1 MTNNKVLY
9 KFFTKDELINYKRQ
23 VIEFTNEELSGERKE
38 SRWLSF
44 SHLMKF
50 FVICIIV

>member
-23 VIEFTNEELSGERKE
+23 GIEFTKEELSGERKE
-38 SRWLSF
+38 SHWLSF
-44 SHLMKF
+44 SHLVKF
-50 FVICIIV
+50 FLIRIIV